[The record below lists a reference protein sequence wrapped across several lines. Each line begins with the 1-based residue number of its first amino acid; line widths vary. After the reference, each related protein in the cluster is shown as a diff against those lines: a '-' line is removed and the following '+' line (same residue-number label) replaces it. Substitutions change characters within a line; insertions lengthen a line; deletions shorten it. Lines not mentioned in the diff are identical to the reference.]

1 MTQQSRKKQLKSSSV
16 KWNSTYIPGTSNRE
30 AELFWEWFLEANP
43 DISSH
48 DFLAEMKRD
57 NNPANVLE
65 RLFVKMN
72 KSMTKH

>member
-16 KWNSTYIPGTSNRE
+16 KWNSTYIPRTTNRE
-30 AELFWEWFLEANP
+30 AELFWEWFLKANP

-48 DFLAEMKRD
+48 DFLAVMKRD